1 VRTFFRAAI
10 ACVLAAASFVGPVS
24 AATTQHVTVAQASQQ
39 TGTLSGRVLGS
50 TGYPLSGAA
59 VTIQGSGTT
68 KTAKT
73 GSDGAFSVSLPP
85 GLYTVTVNHGGY
97 QTASNDVAVTSGQS
111 IAVSIQL
118 SESTLSNLQTIGRT
132 STTSAGNTGAQFNI
146 GSSEVNT
153 LSQTQITERDTPNL
167 APELNEMP
175 GINIKHSTSNPNQ
188 YVYDHG
194 FTYETK
200 EQLDGHP
207 VSSGTAG
214 TFLTQFMQAGI
225 FGGVDVS
232 EGMGLNGPTAGE
244 SGIATVNLRTPDF
257 TAKDSAFLNG
267 GLDSYN
273 GGFLN
278 LVVDKN
284 FGPNNRIS
292 LILGRS
298 DLGYAGPTFG
308 YTANDL
314 TGATVAATGTNSPP
328 YLTNDLIEYQSDF
341 SNSYNLTADLAKIRY
356 KFSEATSLTAEYI
369 GFYGRWDPQ
378 GGAYGQFYGFGT
390 VPQCLNTVGTSTSYT
405 AAGSG
410 AACTNLSEYNAPSAQ
425 NLVGQTNVPYYG
437 YYPGSD
443 VRQTQPNFNAEFK
456 TSYKNDTI
464 LFRPYAATIRRL
476 IDGSNESDTPGDASG
491 WFEVTNPANCTVQY
505 TGPSA
510 ANGGAKGPC
519 YLANEAAYG
528 PGYVTNPTVPHT
540 FTTAPI
546 NDLPAG
552 SCTPTNP
559 CYTTSTATNNGGFYG
574 FGSPYTTLEIDKL
587 AGYTFSYI
595 HPVGANIFNVSYDHY
610 YDDSQAFINDASPIE
625 PGCTFTISGGA
636 PVASSSLGY
645 QSTCGLPSYKPSP
658 ISVPETFSSIGS
670 LAATAQI
677 QLLDKLEFDFGNY
690 FTHYV
695 INAQQISPSLIAAYS
710 APGAVYTICTKAT
723 LALCPAGTT
732 LVGGAFHTPVASPL
746 AYIPVD
752 STSLVGVQ
760 NTASHYDPHFGFVFR
775 PTRDLAIRLNA
786 GSSTSIPYASQ
797 VSGFQTR
804 AQSTISTTITTPN
817 AELLPEEIVAE
828 DFGLDYRLHNGTIFS
843 GDVFNIIDHNPWI
856 SSKQQIGAS
865 CGTSYGTYENCGAG
879 APLYLSQQLN
889 GSQLNSQGVDLTLA
903 NEPRVGFGY
912 RVTGTLDRAYYLNQ
926 PPALFATAGQSY
938 YNGAQEPQ
946 IPYTK
951 GYAEVQYAGVGNTLL
966 RLGMDYEGPNNEY
979 NAPAFVVFD
988 AGIRIGLSHGV
999 YFSLSGENITNV
1011 NFDSQLAAGVIN
1023 QGTYPLLGTG
1033 TATGY
1038 SYSVLPTGSS
1048 ALTGTG
1054 LVQPGFRTFRFA
1066 LTKRL

>member
-1 VRTFFRAAI
+1 M

-146 GSSEVNT
+146 SAGEINT

-167 APELNEMP
+167 GPELNELP

-188 YVYDHG
+188 YIYDHG

-225 FGGVDVS
+225 FGGLDIS

-257 TAKDSAFLNG
+257 TAKDSAFLQG
-267 GLDSYN
+267 GLDSFN
-273 GGFLN
+273 GGFYN
-278 LVVDKN
+278 LLVDKN
-284 FGPNNRIS
+284 FGRFS
-292 LILGRS
+292 MILGRAGTS
-298 DLGYAGPTFG
+298 YAGPTYG

-314 TGATVAATGTNSPP
+314 TGATVASTGAYAPP
-328 YLTNDLIEYQSDF
+328 YLTNDLVEYQSDF
-341 SNSYNLTADLAKIRY
+341 SNSYTLTADLAKLRY
-356 KFSEATSLTAEYI
+356 KFSDATALTLGFV

-390 VPQCLNTVGTSTSYT
+390 VPQCLNGNV
-405 AAGSG
+405 AASG
-410 AACTNLSEYNAPSAQ
+410 VACGVTSEYNAPSAQ
-425 NLVGQTNVPYYG
+425 NLVGQTNVPFYG

-476 IDGSNESDTPGDASG
+476 IDGSNESNTPGDAGG
-491 WFEVTNPANCTVQY
+491 WYEVTNPANCTVQY
-505 TGPSA
+505 TAASA

-546 NDLPAG
+546 SALPAG
-552 SCTPTNP
+552 ACTPTNP
-559 CYTTSTATNNGGFYG
+559 CYTTATATDNGGLYG

-595 HPVGANIFNVSYDHY
+595 HPVGANIFNISYDHY
-610 YDDSQAFINDASPIE
+610 YDDSQAFINDASPIAA
-625 PGCTFTISGGA
+625 GCTFTISGGA
-636 PVASSSLGY
+636 PVASTSLGY
-645 QSTCGLPSYKPSP
+645 QPNCTLPSYKPSP
-658 ISVPETFSSIGS
+658 ISVPETFTSTGS

-677 QLLDKLEFDFGNY
+677 QLLDKLEFDWGNY

-695 INAQQISPSLIAAYS
+695 MNAQQINPALIAAYA
-710 APGAVYTICTKAT
+710 APGAVYTIGANG
-723 LALCPAGTT
+723 AHVA
-732 LVGGAFHTPVASPL
+732 VGSPL

-752 STSLVGVQ
+752 AASLVGVQ
-760 NTASHYDPHFGFVFR
+760 NTASHYDPHFGLVFR
-775 PTRDLAIRLNA
+775 PTRDLAIRFNG
-786 GSSTSIPYASQ
+786 GSSISVPYASQ

-817 AELLPEEIVAE
+817 AELKPEEITAE
-828 DFGLDYRLHNGTIFS
+828 DLGLEYRFHNGMIFS
-843 GDVFNIIDHNPWI
+843 GDVYNIIAHNPWI
-856 SSKQQIGAS
+856 NSKETIGSSCTTG
-865 CGTSYGTYENCGAG
+865 YGSYENCAAG

-903 NEPRVGFGY
+903 NEPRIGWGY
-912 RVTGTLDRAYYLNQ
+912 RVVGSLDRAYYLNQ
-926 PPALFATAGQSY
+926 PPALFQSNPITATSGQTY

-951 GYAEVQYAGVGNTLL
+951 GYAEIQYAGTRNTLF
-966 RLGMDYEGPNNEY
+966 RVGMDYEGANNEY
-979 NAPAFVVFD
+979 NAPSFVTFD
-988 AGIRIGLSHGV
+988 AGIRVGLSNGF
-999 YFSLSGENITNV
+999 YLSATGENITNV

-1023 QGTYPLLGTG
+1023 QGTYPLLANNSGN
-1033 TATGY
+1033 GY
-1038 SYSVLPTGSS
+1038 YFNTQT
-1048 ALTGTG
+1048 TGTG
-1054 LVQPGFRTFRFA
+1054 LVQPGFRTFRFS
-1066 LTKRL
+1066 LTKKL